1 MMKLLKF
8 VNHVDQLLVPHNFRR
23 KSKKVQYYLS
33 SLLLVL
39 FVGILAL
46 GGYQAIHPHKVTHIT
61 LWHGVNPPPNPDILQ
76 KLVDKFNQTHSNIQ
90 LESLYVGQ
98 QDQEI
103 PN

>member
-8 VNHVDQLLVPHNFRR
+8 VNHVDQLLIPHNFRR
-23 KSKKVQYYLS
+23 KSKKAQYYLS

-46 GGYQAIHPHKVTHIT
+46 GGCQAIHPHQVTHIT
-61 LWHGVNPPPNPDILQ
+61 LWHGVNPPQNRDFLQ

-90 LESLYVGQ
+90 V
-98 QDQEI
+98 
-103 PN
+103 